1 MDKDIDAQIKVQQE
15 IIDAARRRIDA
26 LMGSR
31 KIAEPGW
38 VVATAAYGKWFVP
51 YAAVANDLSKDREQY
66 YGVKDSSLPSRE
78 SVETWFHEQIS
89 GIETL
94 AYGTQLALPTSV
106 FSAETLHQDRMKNDP
121 DAITC
126 DATLVLF
133 APSGT

>member
-15 IIDAARRRIDA
+15 IIDAARKRIDA

-66 YGVKDSSLPSRE
+66 CGVKDPSPPSKE
-78 SVETWFHEQIS
+78 SVESWFSEQIS
-89 GIETL
+89 GIETF
-94 AYGTQLALPTSV
+94 AYGTQLALPKALL
-106 FSAETLHQDRMKNDP
+106 SAEAAHLDRLKNDP
-121 DAITC
+121 DPIVCNAQSVRY
-126 DATLVLF
+126 ARKGL
-133 APSGT
+133 